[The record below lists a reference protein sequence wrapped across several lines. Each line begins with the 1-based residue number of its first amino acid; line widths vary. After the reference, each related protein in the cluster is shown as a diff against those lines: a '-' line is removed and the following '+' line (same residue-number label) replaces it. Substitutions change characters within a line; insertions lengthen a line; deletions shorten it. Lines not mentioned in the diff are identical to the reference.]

1 MGKEFLEWLG
11 YLASIIIAI
20 SMLMNSI
27 QKLRWINLF
36 GAALFSFYGFILKAY
51 PVGFLNGF
59 IVAIDIFYLYKMY
72 STKEYFRFLEVRSDN
87 KYLEAFIDFHL
98 NDIRKYFPNF
108 TFQPQKNK
116 ISLLILR
123 NMNVAGVILA
133 HEHVNKTLY
142 IGLDY
147 VIPEFRDQKPGR
159 FVYKKNLIF
168 FSKLGYEI
176 LCSKSQSKSH
186 DKYLKKMG
194 FIKGNLNNSEEEIF
208 YKRLVF

>member
-1 MGKEFLEWLG
+1 MGKEILEWIG
-11 YLASIIIAI
+11 YLASVVIAI

-36 GAALFSFYGFILKAY
+36 GAALFSIYGFLLKAY
-51 PVGFLNGF
+51 PVGLLNGF
-59 IVAIDIFYLYKMY
+59 IVAIDIYYLFKMY
-72 STKEYFRFLEVRSDN
+72 STKEYFRFLEVRNDN

-98 NDIRKYFPNF
+98 KDIRKYFPNF
-108 TFQPQKNK
+108 TFHPQKNK

-133 HEHVNKTLY
+133 HENNDKILNV
-142 IGLDY
+142 GLDF

-159 FVYKKNLIF
+159 FVYKKNLYF
-168 FSKLGYEI
+168 FSKLGYET

-194 FIKGNLNNSEEEIF
+194 FIKGNLSNYEEEVF